1 MAIAHLQTFLTRP
14 ISQIPRFVT
23 GFWFALSLAASS
35 FYSLPVA
42 SQALSHEYLVSDDGR
57 QHLFWMRRFLDSGL
71 FPKDAIADYFQSV
84 APLGYQGF
92 YWIFAQLGIDPLDVA
107 KIIPFPLAVLAT
119 GFAFGLTLEIFP
131 IPSAAF
137 FSSVLLIQNLW
148 MRDDLASASARA
160 FLNPLFLAF
169 LYFLIRRKTPWM
181 LLSLLGVGYFYP
193 QYLLVAAGVLL
204 LFPRNPLQNLLF
216 PGSPSQRG
224 NAGGEDSVFF
234 GGNLFKHLPPVG
246 NLLALAL
253 CGAIL
258 LPYALKSSDF
268 GSAFSLVEARHL
280 PEFQPGGRTAY
291 FAKDWGRFWL
301 SGSRTGLQ
309 PALDPPLLCLG
320 LLLPLWLRG
329 RSPLKSHL
337 HHIYIVSALVIS
349 SLMWFFLAHLL
360 AFRLHL
366 PSRYTQHSLR
376 IAIAIA
382 AGIAIVWILES
393 LWGWAKPS
401 SQRFRGGVAVA
412 VTVAIFGYLAAYPFS
427 LGNYPKTNYIVGSHP
442 QLYEFFQQ
450 QPKDTLIASLSPEA
464 NNLPSFAQRS
474 IFVGYEYA
482 IPFHRGYYNLLRQ
495 RAIALLEAHYTPDE
509 IELRQFVEA
518 HDIDFFLID
527 ADAFSPEYLLESR
540 WRRSYPQQT
549 DEIRRRLLAG
559 ETPALQGFLETC
571 GRFYNEDRT
580 ENLAVV
586 AKSCIVK
593 AELK

>member
-1 MAIAHLQTFLTRP
+1 MAIAHLQTFLIRP

-35 FYSLPVA
+35 FYSLRVV

-71 FPKDAIADYFQSV
+71 FPDDAIADYFQSV

-107 KIIPFPLAVLAT
+107 RVIPFPLALLAT

-169 LYFLIRRKTPWM
+169 LYFLMRRKTPWM

-204 LFPRNPLQNLLF
+204 LFPRNFLQLKF
-216 PGSPSQRG
+216 PP
-224 NAGGEDSVFF
+224 A
-234 GGNLFKHLPPVG
+234 G

-258 LPYALKSSDF
+258 LPYAFKTSDF

-329 RSPLKSHL
+329 RSPLKSPLKSHL

-349 SLMWFFLAHLL
+349 SLTWFFLAHLL

-376 IAIAIA
+376 IAISIA
-382 AGIAIVWILES
+382 AGISIVWILES
-393 LWGWAKPS
+393 LWRWAKPS
-401 SQRFRGGVAVA
+401 SRRFRGGVAVT

-464 NNLPSFAQRS
+464 NNLPTFAQRS

-482 IPFHRGYYNLLRQ
+482 IPFHRGYYHLLRQ
-495 RAIALLEAHYTPDE
+495 RAIDLLEAHYTSDE
-509 IELRQFVEA
+509 NQLRQFVEA

-527 ADAFSPEYLLESR
+527 TDAFSPEYLLESR
-540 WRRSYPQQT
+540 WRRSYPQET
-549 DEIRRRLLAG
+549 DAIRRRLLSG
-559 ETPALQGFLETC
+559 EIPALQGFLETC
-571 GRFYNEDRT
+571 GGFYNEDPT

-593 AELK
+593 AEPQ